1 MTARSDT
8 KITRLV
14 QLLLLSG
21 LFLFT
26 PLPARALSSDAQQ
39 PIQIEADS
47 LVVRDKE
54 NTSAYAGNVRLN
66 QGSLKIRCEQLT
78 LYFGENKELIL
89 MKMAGTPA
97 TFRLLD
103 DQQQEL
109 RGESEKMEYRVSES
123 FLMLVGNAMF
133 THAGDTIESNQ
144 IQVDTN
150 SGSVEA
156 GGSESDGRVRTLIQP
171 RPE

>member
-1 MTARSDT
+1 MTARSAIN
-8 KITRLV
+8 ITSLV
-14 QLLLLSG
+14 QILLLSG

-26 PLPARALSSDAQQ
+26 PMPASALSNDAQQ

-47 LVVRDKE
+47 LMVRDKE
-54 NTSAYAGNVRLN
+54 KTSTYTGNVRLN
-66 QGSLKIRCEQLT
+66 QGSIKIRCEQLT
-78 LYFGENKELIL
+78 LYFGDNKELIL
-89 MKMAGTPA
+89 MKMTGAPA

-109 RGESEKMEYRVSES
+109 RGEAEQMEYRISES
-123 FLMLVGNAMF
+123 ILILIGNAMF

-171 RPE
+171 KQE

>member
-1 MTARSDT
+1 M
-8 KITRLV
+8 RLV
-14 QLLLLSG
+14 QLLLLSAW
-21 LFLFT
+21 FLFAS
-26 PLPARALSSDAQQ
+26 LPASALSSDAQQ
-39 PIQIEADS
+39 PIEIEADTL
-47 LVVRDKE
+47 LVKDKE
-54 NTSAYAGNVRLN
+54 NTSTYTGNVRLN
-66 QGSLKIRCEQLT
+66 QGSLKIRCEQLV
-78 LYFGENKELIL
+78 LYFSEDKELVL

-103 DQQQEL
+103 DHQQEL
-109 RGESEKMEYRVSES
+109 RGKAEQMEYRVSES

-144 IQVDTN
+144 IQVDTT

-156 GGSESDGRVRTLIQP
+156 GGSKSNDRVRTLIQP